1 MGMENDSIKKI
12 TLLSV
17 TLTAFITPFDVS
29 AVNIALPSI
38 GKEFAMDAIWLEW
51 VSTAYLLTSA
61 IFLIPFG
68 RLADIYG
75 RKKLFSLGV
84 LTFTA
89 ASLSMVFCF
98 SGTMLVCLRVLQGI
112 GGAMIYGTGMA
123 LLTSVFP
130 AQDRGKAL
138 GINVAATYIGLSIGP
153 FLGGFLTLRFGW
165 RSIFLVNV
173 PLGLTIIAL
182 ILSKMRE
189 EWAEAKGER
198 FDLTGSVIYCL
209 GVIAIMYGFT
219 SFALLPHVVGAG
231 LILAGSLAIVAFV
244 WREAKVE
251 SPVLDITLFRGNRVF
266 ALSNLAALI
275 NYSATF
281 ATTFFLSL
289 YLQYLKKF
297 DPETAGGILVC
308 QPVVMAICSPF
319 AGKLSDKIEPR
330 IVASMGM
337 ALGAVGLILLIFLR
351 ADTTLEFII
360 ADLIILGLGMALFS
374 SPNTNAVMSSVEKRF
389 YGVASGTL
397 GTMRLTGQMF
407 SMGIAIFVFA
417 IHLGHTQI
425 TPEYYP
431 VFLKSMRSAFIFF
444 GALSVVGVFASLAR
458 GKIR

>member
-1 MGMENDSIKKI
+1 
-12 TLLSV
+12 
-17 TLTAFITPFDVS
+17 
-29 AVNIALPSI
+29 
-38 GKEFAMDAIWLEW
+38 
-51 VSTAYLLTSA
+51 
-61 IFLIPFG
+61 
-68 RLADIYG
+68 
-75 RKKLFSLGV
+75 
-84 LTFTA
+84 
-89 ASLSMVFCF
+89 
-98 SGTMLVCLRVLQGI
+98 
-112 GGAMIYGTGMA
+112 
-123 LLTSVFP
+123 
-130 AQDRGKAL
+130 
-138 GINVAATYIGLSIGP
+138 
-153 FLGGFLTLRFGW
+153 LGGFLTLRFGW

>member
-1 MGMENDSIKKI
+1 MAMERDAIKRI

-17 TLTAFITPFDVS
+17 TLTAFLTPFDVS

-38 GKEFAMDAIWLEW
+38 GREFAMHAILLEW

-61 IFLIPFG
+61 MFLIPFG
-68 RLADIYG
+68 RLADIHG
-75 RKKLFSLGV
+75 RKKLFTIGI
-84 LTFTA
+84 LTFTG
-89 ASLSMVFCF
+89 ASLCMVFCV
-98 SGTMLVCLRVLQGI
+98 SGMMLICFRILQGI

-138 GINVAATYIGLSIGP
+138 GISVAATYTGLSIGP
-153 FLGGFLTLRFGW
+153 FLGGFLTSRFGW

-173 PLGLTIIAL
+173 PLGLTIITL
-182 ILSKMRE
+182 IVTKLRD
-189 EWAEAKGER
+189 EWAEATGER
-198 FDLTGSVIYCL
+198 FDLAGSVIYCL

-231 LILAGSLAIVAFV
+231 LILGGGLAILIFV
-244 WREAKVE
+244 WWETKAE
-251 SPVLDITLFRGNRVF
+251 NPVLKITLFKGNRAF

-281 ATTFFLSL
+281 AITFFLGL
-289 YLQYLKKF
+289 YLQYIKKL
-297 DPETAGGILVC
+297 DPETAGEILVC

-319 AGKLSDKIEPR
+319 AGRLSDRIEPR

-337 ALGAVGLILLIFLR
+337 GLGAAGLFLLTFLH
-351 ADTTLEFII
+351 ANTTLKFVIV
-360 ADLIILGLGMALFS
+360 DLVILGLGMALFS

-407 SMGIAIFVFA
+407 SMGIAIFIFA
-417 IHLGHTQI
+417 IHIGHTQI

-431 VFLKSMRSAFIFF
+431 AFLTSMKSAFIFF
-444 GALSVVGVFASLAR
+444 GVLSVSGVFASLAR
-458 GKIR
+458 GNVR

>member
-1 MGMENDSIKKI
+1 MERDAIKRI

-17 TLTAFITPFDVS
+17 TLTAFLTPFDVS

-38 GKEFAMDAIWLEW
+38 GREFAMDAILLEW

-61 IFLIPFG
+61 MFLIPFG
-68 RLADIYG
+68 RLADIHG
-75 RKKLFSLGV
+75 RKKLFTIGI
-84 LTFTA
+84 LTFTG
-89 ASLSMVFCF
+89 ASLSMVFCV
-98 SGTMLVCLRVLQGI
+98 SGMMLICFRILQGI

-138 GINVAATYIGLSIGP
+138 GISVAATYTGLSIGP
-153 FLGGFLTLRFGW
+153 FLGGFLTSRFGW

-173 PLGLTIIAL
+173 PLGLTIITL
-182 ILSKMRE
+182 IVTKLRD
-189 EWAEAKGER
+189 EWAEATGER
-198 FDLTGSVIYCL
+198 FDLAGSVIYCL
-209 GVIAIMYGFT
+209 GVISIMYGFT

-231 LILAGSLAIVAFV
+231 LILAGGLAILIFV
-244 WREAKVE
+244 WWETKAE
-251 SPVLDITLFRGNRVF
+251 NPVLKITLFKGNRAF

-281 ATTFFLSL
+281 AITFFLSL
-289 YLQYLKKF
+289 YLQYIKKL
-297 DPETAGGILVC
+297 DPETAGEILVC

-319 AGKLSDKIEPR
+319 AGRLSDRIEPR

-337 ALGAVGLILLIFLR
+337 GLGAAGLFLLTFLH
-351 ADTTLEFII
+351 ANTTLEFVIV
-360 ADLIILGLGMALFS
+360 DLVILGLGMALFS

-407 SMGIAIFVFA
+407 SMGIAIFIFA
-417 IHLGHTQI
+417 IHIGHTQI

-431 VFLKSMRSAFIFF
+431 AFLTSMKSAFIFF
-444 GALSVVGVFASLAR
+444 GVLSVSGVFASLAR
-458 GKIR
+458 GNVR